1 MFRGA
6 IAVRIFQDFR
16 QLLGEPIKLQLN
28 YRSYEDILYLGRCV
42 AGMVS
47 PERVKQKGL
56 AANCF
61 CKR

>member
-42 AGMVS
+42 AGTVS
-47 PERVKQKGL
+47 PERVKQSGL
-56 AANCF
+56 L
-61 CKR
+61 